1 MGGQSGGRWARRR
14 ATEDSRLSIAWDGIT
29 GADVLDDAQLASRH
43 ALADA
48 ARDGAWATLLA
59 RIAQQPAL
67 VNATRPGGTSL
78 DAPLHQAAYGG
89 APQEV
94 VAELLRLG
102 ASRMLR
108 DARRERAV
116 DIAARC
122 GHRHLVEPL
131 TPQPRRFVPDDT
143 LRAIQRHFHDM
154 IVGRI
159 AHLRVDALRLPEL
172 EPLLEYDEQADR
184 MWFAVP
190 GMYGGFDYALR
201 TDGDAAVLVSAS
213 WSRVVGGS
221 GQRHEITADGCTLVE
236 EGFV

>member
-1 MGGQSGGRWARRR
+1 M
-14 ATEDSRLSIAWDGIT
+14 SIAWDGIT
-29 GADVLDDAQLASRH
+29 GADVLDDAQVASRH

-48 ARDGAWATLLA
+48 ARNGDWATMLDCVA
-59 RIAQQPAL
+59 KAPAL
-67 VNATRPGGTSL
+67 VNATRLGGTSL
-78 DAPLHQAAYGG
+78 YAPLHQAAYGG

-94 VAELLRLG
+94 VVELLRLG
-102 ASRMLR
+102 AWRMLR
-108 DARRERAV
+108 DAQRKRAV
-116 DIAARC
+116 DIAVTC
-122 GHRHLVEPL
+122 GHRHLVDML

-143 LRAIQRHFHDM
+143 LRDIQRHFHDM

-172 EPLLEYDEQADR
+172 EPLLELDAQAER

-190 GMYGGFDYALR
+190 GMYGGFGYALR
-201 TDGDAAVLVSAS
+201 TDGGADMLVSES

-221 GQRHEITADGCTLVE
+221 GQRHEITANGCTLVD

>member
-1 MGGQSGGRWARRR
+1 M
-14 ATEDSRLSIAWDGIT
+14 SIAWDGIT
-29 GADVLDDAQLASRH
+29 GADLLHDAEVASRH

-48 ARDGAWATLLA
+48 ARNGDWATVLDLVA
-59 RIAQQPAL
+59 TRSAL

-78 DAPLHQAAYGG
+78 YTPLHQAAYGG

-102 ASRMLR
+102 AWRMLR
-108 DARRERAV
+108 DAHGARPV
-116 DIAARC
+116 DIAEQR
-122 GHRHLVEPL
+122 GHRHLIDLL

-143 LRAIQRHFHDM
+143 LRDIQRHFHEM
-154 IVGRI
+154 ILGRI

-172 EPLLEYDEQADR
+172 EPLLELDAQAES
-184 MWFAVP
+184 MWFGVP
-190 GMYGGFDYALR
+190 GMYGGFGYTLR
-201 TDGDAAVLVSAS
+201 ADGAAAVLVSRS

-221 GQRHEITADGCTLVE
+221 GQQHEITAHGCTLVE